1 MYKRTVLCGLLLSGL
16 LVMGLAGC
24 ASKVTSENFEKV
36 KTDMTLA
43 EVEGILGKGELQ
55 VGAGGTLGGLAGSG
69 EVYKWTDG
77 EKVITITFVNGKVK
91 TSLQTGL

>member
-24 ASKVTSENFEKV
+24 ASKVTSENYDKIEN
-36 KTDMTLA
+36 DMTLA

-55 VGAGGTLGGLAGSG
+55 VGGSGALGDLGGSAK
-69 EVYKWTDG
+69 VYKWTDG
-77 EKVITITFVNGKVK
+77 EKVITITFVNDKVK
-91 TSLQTGL
+91 TRLQKGL

>member
-24 ASKVTSENFEKV
+24 ASKVTSDNFAKIEN
-36 KTDMTLA
+36 DMTLA

-55 VGAGGTLGGLAGSG
+55 AGAGGGLADLTGSAK
-69 EVYKWTDG
+69 VYKWTDG
-77 EKVITITFVNGKVK
+77 EKVITITFVNDKVK
-91 TSLQTGL
+91 TRLQTGL